1 MKRYSALYSKEDQLS
16 VWCVDAVL
24 SMVDQS
30 KNLRERKSG
39 VKQSLKGF
47 SKYVTLHFLPVIV
60 CVCVCVR

>member
-1 MKRYSALYSKEDQLS
+1 
-16 VWCVDAVL
+16 
-24 SMVDQS
+24 MVDQS